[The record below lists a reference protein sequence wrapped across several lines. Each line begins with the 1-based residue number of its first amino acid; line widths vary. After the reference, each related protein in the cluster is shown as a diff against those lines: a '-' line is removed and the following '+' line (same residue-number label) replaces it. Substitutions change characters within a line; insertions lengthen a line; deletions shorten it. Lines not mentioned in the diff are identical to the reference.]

1 MLKER
6 LAAPVVAAMA
16 MSNAKSGT
24 GRGPKQA
31 GASHGERDKVE
42 AFDVWLQRGLHK
54 LYDSVANEPVPDE
67 LLKLI
72 EQDRVDREK

>member
-6 LAAPVVAAMA
+6 PAAPVVAMPA
-16 MSNAKSGT
+16 MSGTKSGT
-24 GRGPKQA
+24 SGGPKHPD
-31 GASHGERDKVE
+31 GRRREGGKVE

-54 LYDSVANEPVPDE
+54 LYDSVAIEPVPDE

-72 EQDRVDREK
+72 EQDRTDRAK